1 MLHKSEKESDFGFY
15 TISLYNSLTPV
26 SEHLPT
32 YFSNCP
38 EELYKINLIIKECP
52 EEILI
57 NMAIVLKIS
66 MSSCNT
72 CYMYFFSNIFIN
84 ESKYMFR

>member
-1 MLHKSEKESDFGFY
+1 MWSDFGFY

-57 NMAIVLKIS
+57 KMAIVLKIS

-72 CYMYFFSNIFIN
+72 ATCISFQTFSSMKVNICLGD
-84 ESKYMFR
+84 